1 MYKLTGL
8 AGALFALAA
17 SAHAQTATIPTG
29 TESGRPHRPLTVMP
43 GEGPAS
49 TPSPAS
55 APQGV
60 DGDRSLH
67 PGLSRVAAMTNGAD
81 RSDARAPGFTVALR
95 PLADE
100 KAVFATVESRNVVPA
115 RARIGGTVVD
125 LSVRYGDEVKQ
136 GQQLAIV
143 GDEKLQLQVHALD
156 AQIEGLRAQLAQGQ
170 IEFRRADTLARSGAG
185 SRQQLDQARTA
196 VDVASSQLAARIAE
210 RDVVVQQMREGA
222 VLAPTAGRVL
232 QVPVTK
238 GTVVMA
244 GDSIARIAEANY
256 VLRLS
261 VPERHARF
269 IHVND
274 KVRLDGADLGTEG
287 PVFGTVEL
295 VYPQIQDGR
304 VIADATAPGVGRYFV
319 GQRIR
324 VWVAADD
331 RPGTVIPGGLVHSRF
346 GLSYVNR
353 RGSDGTILEIPVQRG
368 RDMPTPDM
376 PDGVE
381 ILSGLQPGDVLVAS

>member
-1 MYKLTGL
+1 MHRLLGL
-8 AGALFALAA
+8 AGALVALAA
-17 SAHAQTATIPTG
+17 SAHAHAQ
-29 TESGRPHRPLTVMP
+29 
-43 GEGPAS
+43 S
-49 TPSPAS
+49 T
-55 APQGV
+55 
-60 DGDRSLH
+60 
-67 PGLSRVAAMTNGAD
+67 
-81 RSDARAPGFTVALR
+81 FTVALR

-100 KAVFATVESRNVVPA
+100 KAVLATVESRNVVPA

-136 GQQLAIV
+136 GQQLAVV
-143 GDEKLQLQVHALD
+143 GDAKLQLQIHALD
-156 AQIEGLRAQLAQGQ
+156 AQIEGLKAQLAQGQ
-170 IEFRRADTLARSGAG
+170 IDLKRAETLARTGAG
-185 SRQQLDQARTA
+185 SRQALELARTA
-196 VDVASSQLAARIAE
+196 VDVASSSLTARQAE

-238 GTVVMA
+238 GTVVLA
-244 GDSIARIAEANY
+244 GDSVARIAEANY

-274 KVRLDGADLGTEG
+274 KVRLDGADLGAEG
-287 PVFGTVEL
+287 PVFGIVEL
-295 VYPQIQDGR
+295 LYPQIQDGR

-331 RPGTVIPGGLVHSRF
+331 RPATVIPGSLIHSRF

-353 RGSDGTILEIPVQRG
+353 RGSDGNVLEIPVQRG

-381 ILSGLQPGDVLVAS
+381 ILSGLQPGDILAAS

>member
-17 SAHAQTATIPTG
+17 AAHAQVAPAQMGRATT
-29 TESGRPHRPLTVMP
+29 
-43 GEGPAS
+43 
-49 TPSPAS
+49 
-55 APQGV
+55 
-60 DGDRSLH
+60 
-67 PGLSRVAAMTNGAD
+67 
-81 RSDARAPGFTVALR
+81 FTVALR

-125 LSVRYGDEVKQ
+125 LSVRDGDEVTQ

-143 GDEKLQLQVHALD
+143 GDDKLQLQIHALD

-170 IEFRRADTLARSGAG
+170 TDLKRADTLARSGAA
-185 SRQQLDQARTA
+185 SRQQLDLARTA
-196 VDVASSQLAARIAE
+196 VDVASSSLAARQAE

-222 VLAPTAGRVL
+222 VLAPTAGRIL

-238 GTVVMA
+238 GTVIMA
-244 GDSIARIAEANY
+244 GEPVARIAEANY

-269 IHVND
+269 VHVND

-304 VIADATAPGVGRYFV
+304 VIADATAPGVGHYFV

-331 RPGTVIPGGLVHSRF
+331 RPGTVIPGHLIHSRF

-353 RGSDGTILEIPVQRG
+353 RNSDGTMLEIPVQRG

-376 PDGVE
+376 PNGVE
-381 ILSGLQPGDVLVAS
+381 ILSGLQSGDMLVVP